1 MALRT
6 AVMNSADISPR
17 IRKPRHLLRRLV
29 LLTLLTAAY
38 ALGLVLLLEKV
49 SWFPLILFSY
59 FAASTVAVVP
69 GFGAR
74 LLLSNRHWFI
84 RSVTAAVMPLAGLS
98 ILGYF
103 SDWKIGIN
111 VIALS
116 RGYVSYGDLTHLVL
130 GITGSWAALWA
141 WYRPAPR
148 EIESSTSV
156 EPVRPV
162 AGPQGDRV
170 RIPRSWTLQPR
181 LRLGTGAGVRSGNG
195 SRPAVRGRA
204 KFVTKQPT
212 RPKRRSSLLSRA
224 HVQLAVV
231 EDHRCP
237 YCLENVSRNDP
248 GGVKECE
255 VCHSLHH
262 ADCWAITGVCQ
273 VPHLNT

>member
-6 AVMNSADISPR
+6 AVMNPAEISPQ
-17 IRKPRHLLRRLV
+17 IRKPRHLFRKLV
-29 LLTLLTAAY
+29 LLSLLTSAY

-49 SWFPLILFSY
+49 PWFPQILFSY
-59 FAASTVAVVP
+59 LATGTVAIVA
-69 GFGAR
+69 GFGTR

-84 RSVTAAVMPLAGLS
+84 RSITASIMPLAGLS

-103 SDWKIGIN
+103 SDWKIGID
-111 VIALS
+111 VIAIS
-116 RGYVSYGDLTHLVL
+116 RGYVSWTDLIQMVF
-130 GITGSWAALWA
+130 GITAAWAALWA

-148 EIESSTSV
+148 EVDTY
-156 EPVRPV
+156 EPARQVVVSQSP
-162 AGPQGDRV
+162 RV
-170 RIPRSWTLQPR
+170 RTPRSWTLQPR
-181 LRLGTGAGVRSGNG
+181 LRLGSGNGAQPGNG
-195 SRPAVRGRA
+195 SRSPVRARA

-212 RPKRRSSLLSRA
+212 RPKRRSSLLHQA

-231 EDHRCP
+231 EEHRCP
-237 YCLENVSRNDP
+237 YCLETVSRNDP

-262 ADCWAITGVCQ
+262 ADCWAITGMCQ

>member
-1 MALRT
+1 
-6 AVMNSADISPR
+6 MNPADVSPR
-17 IRKPRHLLRRLV
+17 FRKPRHLLRKLV
-29 LLTLLTAAY
+29 LLSLLTTSY
-38 ALGLVLLLEKV
+38 ALGLVMLQPKV
-49 SWFPLILFSY
+49 PWFPLILY
-59 FAASTVAVVP
+59 RLFAAGIVAVVG
-69 GFGAR
+69 GFGTR

-84 RSVTAAVMPLAGLS
+84 RSMAAAVMPLAGLA

-111 VIALS
+111 LIALS
-116 RGYVSYGDLTHLVL
+116 RGYVSYEDLTHLVL

-148 EIESSTSV
+148 EIETSTSIESV
-156 EPVRPV
+156 YPV
-162 AGPQGDRV
+162 AHPQGNRA
-170 RIPRSWTLQPR
+170 RLPRSWTLQPR
-181 LRLGTGAGVRSGNG
+181 LRINSGAGVHSGNG
-195 SRPAVRGRA
+195 SRPGVRSRA

-212 RPKRRSSLLSRA
+212 RPKKRRSSLLNRA

-237 YCLENVSRNDP
+237 YCLEPVSRNDP
-248 GGVKECE
+248 GGVKECD
-255 VCHSLHH
+255 VCHTLHH